1 MKRKL
6 VLSGILLFAVSCFA
20 QKNEVDV
27 LFGNTWSF
35 TQTLLSA
42 GRASWLLQYPPVQLR
57 ISLTNSVLH
66 GSWPT
71 SNVQPLALN

>member
-27 LFGNTWSF
+27 LFGNT
-35 TQTLLSA
+35 
-42 GRASWLLQYPPVQLR
+42 
-57 ISLTNSVLH
+57 
-66 GSWPT
+66 
-71 SNVQPLALN
+71 